1 MTNNKNPKQR
11 GMGRGL
17 DAILGISNPDNSIV
31 SRQSPSRIKENEFTE
46 ININLID
53 ANPWQPRNDFEDEAL
68 QELCLSIKEHGLI
81 QPVTVRSAKN
91 GRYQLIAGERRLR
104 ACKMAG
110 FTAIAAYIRSASDMQ
125 MLEMGLIENIQRK
138 DLNPIEIALS
148 FQRLINECN
157 LKQEELSA
165 KVAKSRPVITNYL
178 RLLKLC
184 TPVQQ
189 YICEGKISMGHAK
202 ALAGITDGDIQ
213 KTLAEKIISMGLS
226 VRQAEEMAKKAGTS
240 ALKKTKIKLP
250 AHFVGEEKKL
260 AAQYKTK
267 VNIKRNIKGKGSINL
282 HFSSDNELERLL
294 FQLTK

>member
-148 FQRLINECN
+148 FQRLIS
-157 LKQEELSA
+157 LMKL
-165 KVAKSRPVITNYL
+165 P
-178 RLLKLC
+178 LLKFIL
-184 TPVQQ
+184 
-189 YICEGKISMGHAK
+189 I
-202 ALAGITDGDIQ
+202 
-213 KTLAEKIISMGLS
+213 KTYY
-226 VRQAEEMAKKAGTS
+226 
-240 ALKKTKIKLP
+240 
-250 AHFVGEEKKL
+250 H
-260 AAQYKTK
+260 Y
-267 VNIKRNIKGKGSINL
+267 
-282 HFSSDNELERLL
+282 
-294 FQLTK
+294 